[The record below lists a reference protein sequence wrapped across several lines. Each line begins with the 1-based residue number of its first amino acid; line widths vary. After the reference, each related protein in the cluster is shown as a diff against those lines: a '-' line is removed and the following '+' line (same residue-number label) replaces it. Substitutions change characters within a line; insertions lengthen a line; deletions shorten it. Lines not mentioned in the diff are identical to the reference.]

1 MLNRYNNTTLNNS
14 KIPFMKPVFDI
25 NKFKQ
30 GDSTSGFFP
39 NGGLLNIIPSQF
51 SPKYNNLKLYKQSKY
66 LNFGGVIGDYFKG
79 MGDTFLSTLGMTDVI
94 KDKNYKTKFGKGFN
108 KFAEGYGKIMPAVAG
123 AINPAAGAILGA
135 TQGLGKLATSGIA
148 TEEEDIQSKLDSDNM
163 ARQQA
168 MYDRQRILDKQINPQ
183 NYTGY
188 DVKSYFNANGGYLFN
203 TPYKNGGLLDGN
215 NLSTN
220 ELIQYGLLK
229 DGGKIYIK
237 PENRGKFTA
246 YKERTGKTTEE
257 ALHSPNAHIRQM
269 ANFARNA
276 SKWNKQFGGQLMEG
290 GEVASEPIGDKNTD
304 TYTQQYFDMIRNRM
318 NPNAVNLTNK
328 VNLGEMKSGGIL
340 GNPLSDT
347 RSGMGYFVNKN
358 RLYAFG
364 GSDAV
369 TLPKQNEVPLD
380 DNASIATND
389 AGTTEGTHETGENI
403 PVSNESGQTG
413 NYVEPGEVILKTAN
427 GNYAL
432 SKRLGF
438 ADKYMQLLAT
448 KALLENNTS
457 ATNDFTK
464 NENKRNISAID
475 SKINKLPEE
484 QEALKSKLNL
494 TNQPGNAAWGDL
506 LPTSKS
512 TYTPN
517 YESFGKLNDYNAV
530 RDLINLEPNYRTGLK
545 AKLNTATNI
554 NENTINPTNTT
565 QNRNLLSGVGDFFK
579 NNNITGNKVLDYAT
593 PFIDNIGNFF
603 LTKNTPEIPKPNLN
617 TAPVLETRIDDSA
630 QKNTISDTAKA
641 YNKYI
646 DYNVGD
652 ITQRLANRR
661 AMLGESTDKL
671 NLINEATSTSERT
684 ARNTNRLYA
693 YQNTVAN
700 NALLDAYDTAV
711 AARKAGMQQDYSKNL
726 GNIEENI
733 QELQNRRDLEKYQA
747 KQLIADAIKTQD
759 STIYRDIISNNLLDF
774 KDTKTMQL
782 MYDMLSKAFKSTGN
796 TDNKTVMDLIKSKN
810 SKIVDKQ

>member
-39 NGGLLNIIPSQF
+39 NGGFLNIMPSQF

-66 LNFGGVIGDYFKG
+66 LGFGDVLGEVG
-79 MGDTFLSTLGMTDVI
+79 MGAASGGL
-94 KDKNYKTKFGKGFN
+94 
-108 KFAEGYGKIMPAVAG
+108 AG
-123 AINPAAGAILGA
+123 SAAGGIGALPGALIGGGIGLIKGLMGESAAKKQKKLEDETQRKADERQNAIHVM
-135 TQGLGKLATSGIA
+135 QK
-148 TEEEDIQSKLDSDNM
+148 NM
-163 ARQQA
+163 
-168 MYDRQRILDKQINPQ
+168 DRQINPQ
-183 NYTGY
+183 DYTGY

-215 NLSTN
+215 TLSTN

-237 PENRGKFTA
+237 P
-246 YKERTGKTTEE
+246 
-257 ALHSPNAHIRQM
+257 
-269 ANFARNA
+269 
-276 SKWNKQFGGQLMEG
+276 
-290 GEVASEPIGDKNTD
+290 KN
-304 TYTQQYFDMIRNRM
+304 
-318 NPNAVNLTNK
+318 
-328 VNLGEMKSGGIL
+328 
-340 GNPLSDT
+340 
-347 RSGMGYFVNKN
+347 N

-369 TLPKQNEVPLD
+369 SLPKQNEVPLD

-389 AGTTEGTHETGENI
+389 VGTTEGTHETGENI

-464 NENKRNISAID
+464 NETKRNISAID

-484 QEALKSKLNL
+484 QEALKSRLNL
-494 TNQPGNAAWGDL
+494 NNEQGKAAWGDL
-506 LPTSKS
+506 LPNNRTNYSPTYKS
-512 TYTPN
+512 F
-517 YESFGKLNDYNAV
+517 SDLNKNNIV
-530 RDLINLEPNYRTGLK
+530 SNLVNLEPNLRAGLDSKINDDMSQPAFTGS
-545 AKLNTATNI
+545 ATG
-554 NENTINPTNTT
+554 TTN
-565 QNRNLLSGVGDFFK
+565 NRNILSDIGNLFK
-579 NNNITGNKVLDYAT
+579 DNNIKGSQILDYAV

-603 LTKNTPEIPKPNLN
+603 LTKNTPEIPKPHLN

-641 YNKYI
+641 YNKYV

-652 ITQRLANRR
+652 VTQRLANRR

-671 NLINEATSTSERT
+671 NLINEATSTGERT

-693 YQNTVAN
+693 YQTAVAN
-700 NALLDAYDTAV
+700 NALLDTYDTAV
-711 AARKAGMQQDYSKNL
+711 AAKKAGMLQDYSKNL

-774 KDTKTMQL
+774 TDTKTMQA
-782 MYDMLSKAFKSTGN
+782 MYDMLSKAFKTTGN

-810 SKIVDKQ
+810 SKIVDN

>member
-51 SPKYNNLKLYKQSKY
+51 SPNYNNLKLYKQSKY
-66 LNFGGVIGDYFKG
+66 LNFGGAIGDYFKG
-79 MGDTFLSTLGMTDVI
+79 MGDTFLSNLGMKDVI
-94 KDKNYKTKFGKGFN
+94 KDKHYKTKFGKGFN
-108 KFAEGYGKIMPAVAG
+108 KYAEGYGKIMPAVAA

-135 TQGLGKLATSGIA
+135 TQGLGKLATSGIS

-183 NYTGY
+183 DYTGY

-215 NLSTN
+215 TLSTN

-237 PENRGKFTA
+237 PEN
-246 YKERTGKTTEE
+246 
-257 ALHSPNAHIRQM
+257 
-269 ANFARNA
+269 
-276 SKWNKQFGGQLMEG
+276 
-290 GEVASEPIGDKNTD
+290 
-304 TYTQQYFDMIRNRM
+304 
-318 NPNAVNLTNK
+318 
-328 VNLGEMKSGGIL
+328 
-340 GNPLSDT
+340 
-347 RSGMGYFVNKN
+347 N

-364 GSDAV
+364 GSNAV
-369 TLPKQNEVPLD
+369 SLPKQNEVPLD

-389 AGTTEGTHETGENI
+389 VGTTEGTHETGENI

-448 KALLENNTS
+448 KALLENNIS

-464 NENKRNISAID
+464 NETKRNISAID

-484 QEALKSKLNL
+484 QEALKSRLNL
-494 TNQPGNAAWGDL
+494 NNEQGKAAWGDL
-506 LPTSKS
+506 LPNNRTNYSPTYKS
-512 TYTPN
+512 F
-517 YESFGKLNDYNAV
+517 SDLNKNNIV
-530 RDLINLEPNYRTGLK
+530 SNLVNLEPNLRAGLDSKINGDMSQPAFTGSV
-545 AKLNTATNI
+545 TGTTN
-554 NENTINPTNTT
+554 
-565 QNRNLLSGVGDFFK
+565 NRNILSNVGNLFK
-579 NNNITGNKVLDYAT
+579 DNNIKGSQILEYAV

-641 YNKYI
+641 YNKYV

-652 ITQRLANRR
+652 VTQRLANRR

-671 NLINEATSTSERT
+671 NLINEATSTGERT

-693 YQNTVAN
+693 YQTAVAN

-711 AARKAGMQQDYSKNL
+711 AARKAGMLQDYSKNL

-774 KDTKTMQL
+774 TDTKTMQAI
-782 MYDMLSKAFKSTGN
+782 YDMLSKAFKTTGN

-810 SKIVDKQ
+810 SKIVDN

>member
-39 NGGLLNIIPSQF
+39 NGGFLNIVPSQF
-51 SPKYNNLKLYKQSKY
+51 SPNYNNLKLYKQSKY

-79 MGDTFLSTLGMTDVI
+79 IGDMALSNLGMTDVI
-94 KDKNYKTKFGKGFN
+94 KDKNYKTKFGKGIN

-123 AINPAAGAILGA
+123 AINPAAGALLGA

-183 NYTGY
+183 DYTGY

-215 NLSTN
+215 TLSTN

-237 PENRGKFTA
+237 PEN
-246 YKERTGKTTEE
+246 
-257 ALHSPNAHIRQM
+257 
-269 ANFARNA
+269 
-276 SKWNKQFGGQLMEG
+276 
-290 GEVASEPIGDKNTD
+290 
-304 TYTQQYFDMIRNRM
+304 
-318 NPNAVNLTNK
+318 
-328 VNLGEMKSGGIL
+328 
-340 GNPLSDT
+340 
-347 RSGMGYFVNKN
+347 N

-364 GSDAV
+364 GSNAV
-369 TLPKQNEVPLD
+369 SLPKQNEVPLD
-380 DNASIATND
+380 DNASIATNNV
-389 AGTTEGTHETGENI
+389 GTTEGTHETGENI

-448 KALLENNTS
+448 KALLENNIS

-464 NENKRNISAID
+464 NETKRNISAID

-484 QEALKSKLNL
+484 QEALKSRLNL
-494 TNQPGNAAWGDL
+494 NNEQGKAAWGDL
-506 LPTSKS
+506 LPNNRTNYSPTYKS
-512 TYTPN
+512 F
-517 YESFGKLNDYNAV
+517 SDLNKNNIV
-530 RDLINLEPNYRTGLK
+530 SNLVNLEPNLRAGIDSKINGDMSQPAFTGS
-545 AKLNTATNI
+545 ATG
-554 NENTINPTNTT
+554 TTN
-565 QNRNLLSGVGDFFK
+565 NRNILSNVGNLFK
-579 NNNITGNKVLDYAT
+579 DNNIKGNQILDYAV

-641 YNKYI
+641 YNKYV

-652 ITQRLANRR
+652 VTQRLANRR

-671 NLINEATSTSERT
+671 NLINEATSTGERT

-693 YQNTVAN
+693 YQTAVAN

-711 AARKAGMQQDYSKNL
+711 AARKAGMLQDYSKNL

-733 QELQNRRDLEKYQA
+733 QELQNRRDLEKYQT
-747 KQLIADAIKTQD
+747 KQISLLTEQYKDTGVWTKALTSGALDSIMKDDIMSKNLYDYYIKTGATD
-759 STIYRDIISNNLLDF
+759 RSNAILNKRKELGFDTSTW
-774 KDTKTMQL
+774 T
-782 MYDMLSKAFKSTGN
+782 SK
-796 TDNKTVMDLIKSKN
+796 
-810 SKIVDKQ
+810 